1 MSGEILGIDI
11 GGTHFRM
18 GLCSADGELLKHE
31 MLATDTL
38 ESPSDGLKRL
48 VKAVD
53 PHGRAER
60 AAAGVPGIVDYEAQS
75 LLYAPN
81 LPKGF
86 PQGLSAAAIG
96 EAIGTETVL
105 VNDAD
110 LAAIGEA
117 YLGAGAGRESMA
129 YVTISTGVGAGVVI
143 GGRLL
148 RSRYSIAELGH
159 SYIEAKLAERSG
171 AGSVEAEASGTA
183 LGRRAASLGI
193 EGGGAALVRKASA
206 GDAQAMAEM
215 AAFANY
221 AAVALVNMVQLF
233 SVELVVVGGGV
244 ILGGGVTE
252 SIATRLSELTPDYF
266 SVELRQAALGDD
278 AALRGASQAHLAL
291 AGSSPQR

>member
-18 GLCSADGELLKHE
+18 GLCSAEGELLKHE
-31 MLATDTL
+31 TLATDTL
-38 ESPSDGLKRL
+38 SSPAEGLKQL

-60 AAAGVPGIVDYEAQS
+60 AAAGVPGIVDYESQS

-81 LPKGF
+81 LPRGF
-86 PQGLSAAAIG
+86 IEGLSAVAISNAIG
-96 EAIGTETVL
+96 AEAIL

-117 YLGAGAGRESMA
+117 YLGAGAGRQSMA

-143 GGRLL
+143 GGRLM

-159 SYIEAKLAERSG
+159 SYIDAARADRSG
-171 AGSVEAEASGTA
+171 TGSVEGEASGTA
-183 LGRRAASLGI
+183 LGRRASELKI
-193 EGGGAALVRKASA
+193 DGGAAGLVEKA
-206 GDAQAMAEM
+206 GDGDAAAQKAI
-215 AAFANY
+215 AAFAEI
-221 AAVALVNMVQLF
+221 AAVALVNMVHLF
-233 SVELVVVGGGV
+233 SVELLVVGGGV

-252 SIATRLSELTPDYF
+252 LIEARLNELTPAYF
-266 SVELRQAALGDD
+266 AVELRQAVLGDD
-278 AALRGASQAHLAL
+278 AALRGASQAHLAMT
-291 AGSSPQR
+291 AGARHP

>member
-18 GLCSADGELLKHE
+18 GLCSAEGELLKHE
-31 MLATDTL
+31 MLPTDSL
-38 ESPSDGLKRL
+38 ESPADGLKHL

-60 AAAGVPGIVDYEAQS
+60 AAAGVPGIVDYDAQS

-81 LPKGF
+81 LPQGF
-86 PQGLSAAAIG
+86 PQGLSGAAISK
-96 EAIGTETVL
+96 AIGTETML

-117 YLGAGAGRESMA
+117 YLGAAAGSQSMA

-159 SYIEAKLAERSG
+159 SYIEAKLADRSG

-183 LGRRAASLGI
+183 LGRRAAALGI
-193 EGGGAALVRKASA
+193 DGGGAALVNRASL
-206 GDAQAMAEM
+206 GDPPAVAEM
-215 AAFANY
+215 AAFANC

-233 SVELVVVGGGV
+233 SVELLVVGGGV

-252 SIATRLSELTPDYF
+252 LIGARLGELTPEYF
-266 SVELRQAALGDD
+266 TVELRQAALGDD
-278 AALRGASQAHLAL
+278 AALRGASQAHLAI
-291 AGSSPQR
+291 AAPGERP